1 MYKCLYTNN
10 LRYDSVIRSETSR
23 YTLLTILLKLI
34 INLEKLE
41 KEKQIQPLEQQQVP
55 ICQMLETQFPD
66 PCPENRI

>member
-41 KEKQIQPLEQQQVP
+41 KEK
-55 ICQMLETQFPD
+55 
-66 PCPENRI
+66 